1 MKIPKIEDLYFDD
14 AYMANPGVVKG
25 ILESDD
31 PTRITTSRIDDNTES
46 VFYQTDSGFHYYV
59 GQRPVMLAAANIP
72 SNQQVMSDTGGGAAI
87 GFRPALPKRPT
98 GQALEV
104 PMSPAA
110 RVISKGATW
119 LGDLIDKGA
128 STLDVMQLI
137 IPGGFDENKKIS
149 IPTSF
154 KPQAGRINPAT
165 GEMMPATMGLD
176 EVDTTLGELLKAI
189 PVSELLGL
197 RGVSKVAESLGTGN
211 MPELFD
217 VLDTIG
223 VAGAGLGAAS
233 AAKSVTK
240 AVGQTVKS
248 LAPKAA
254 EMTLD
259 LVEKT
264 GMPVRGLGII
274 EPGASAAGKATAPVS
289 DTGFYSAVEQAA
301 LNIQR
306 KSGTGQAFLNDIT
319 KGENV
324 KADEIKW
331 IGLDDFLKDK
341 KNVTK
346 ADVQNFIAQ
355 NKVDVQEVTLG
366 GEFKAITDPQEAIN
380 YLAKEKGLTPDQLV
394 DEYGYIDLNDY
405 VNLANDVAQPA
416 EPKFGAYTLPGGQN
430 YREILLT
437 MPFKEPAMPKG
448 YEVTSVQ
455 YDDGTYRYF
464 ANTPTTRSAAYKT
477 EADAMAELQSMAS
490 RLKGFR
496 ENQEAFKSSHWD
508 QNNVLAH
515 IRVNDRVDAD
525 GKKMLLVEEVQS
537 DWHQAGRD
545 KGYRVTPSEDE
556 IQRIMD
562 SSSYM
567 SRADAID
574 YLTNKNAVPDAPMKD
589 TWYQLAL
596 KRVLKYAA
604 DNGYER
610 VGLTTGSRQ
619 AERYD
624 LSAQVDEIKVPMVAD
639 DGSRSVAIKPV
650 DGGTIKLMVDS
661 DGTVTGYGPSA
672 RQFTGKKIDEVIG
685 KELADKVMKAEED
698 TSLTGLDLKVGGQG
712 MKKYY
717 DEVYPQFL
725 AKYGKKWGAKVGET
739 RIETE
744 QSPKSWAYFREW
756 FAANHSDVGGS
767 STALAQWESGEK
779 SKYVREFLK
788 QNKAQEPVRY
798 IDITPQM
805 KESVGKGQ
813 PLFSATGI
821 ATGAGAGTMATSQQE
836 PK

>member
-1 MKIPKIEDLYFDD
+1 MSIEKELRQNWDSVVYPEPDVVQE
-14 AYMANPGVVKG
+14 AMPPGYQEGDVLLAQARHPRTG
-25 ILESDD
+25 RPMTG
-31 PTRITTSRIDDNTES
+31 PT
-46 VFYQTDSGFHYYV
+46 
-59 GQRPVMLAAANIP
+59 
-72 SNQQVMSDTGGGAAI
+72 MSDVTE
-87 GFRPALPKRPT
+87 PAMGL
-98 GQALEV
+98 LN
-104 PMSPAA
+104 M
-110 RVISKGATW
+110 
-119 LGDLIDKGA
+119 GA
-128 STLDVMQLI
+128 STLKGVTQGFLGL
-137 IPGGFDENKKIS
+137 PGDLEALVYGAKELLTRRADESAFDAFINGLKKETIL
-149 IPTSF
+149 PTTEEV
-154 KPQAGRINPAT
+154 KKWLDTNV
-165 GEMMPATMGLD
+165 GEVPGVKTF
-176 EVDTTLGELLKAI
+176 ETLGETIAPGGQYKAVKAGAKALK
-189 PVSELLGL
+189 
-197 RGVSKVAESLGTGN
+197 N
-211 MPELFD
+211 MPVGMSTE
-217 VLDTIG
+217 
-223 VAGAGLGAAS
+223 
-233 AAKSVTK
+233 
-240 AVGQTVKS
+240 AVG
-248 LAPKAA
+248 
-254 EMTLD
+254 
-259 LVEKT
+259 
-264 GMPVRGLGII
+264 GMQKVLTP
-274 EPGASAAGKATAPVS
+274 PNATAPTS
-289 DTGFYSAVEQAA
+289 DIGFFSAVEQAA
-301 LNIQR
+301 LNIKR
-306 KSGTGQAFLNDIT
+306 NSGTGQAMLNDIT

-331 IGLDDFLKDK
+331 IGLDEFLAGK

-346 ADVQNFIAQ
+346 QEVQDFIAS
-355 NKVDVQEVTLG
+355 NKVDVQEVQLG
-366 GEFKAITDPQEAIN
+366 GDVPAEYRKQYYQITDLRDRGGQISNDEWRRRITRLN
-380 YLAKEKGLTPDQLV
+380 N
-394 DEYGYIDLNDY
+394 EYGF
-405 VNLANDVAQPA
+405 
-416 EPKFGAYTLPGGQN
+416 EPDAGPSDALRPNFSAYTLPGGQN

-496 ENQEAFKSSHWD
+496 ENQEAFKSSHWN

-545 KGYRVTPSEDE
+545 KGYATADISTRLKESEKE
-556 IQRIMD
+556 LEQIGLQIRGLNNR
-562 SSSYM
+562 M
-567 SRADAID
+567 SRLSDDDLDEFNKLADERQKLYDRQGVLID
-574 YLTNKNAVPDAPMKD
+574 EGNALIDRRNAGVPDAPMKD

-596 KRVLKYAA
+596 KRVLKYAT

-739 RIETE
+739 QI
-744 QSPKSWAYFREW
+744 KVG
-756 FAANHSDVGGS
+756 SDKVEPGISAPGIDM
-767 STALAQWESGEK
+767 
-779 SKYVREFLK
+779 EFPAK
-788 QNKAQEPVRY
+788 TIPAPMEPVRY